1 MPAFMPKRY
10 QQDALDALTAF
21 FHACQIQTA
30 RRAFA
35 LTTDELYG
43 KPLGYS
49 PLPGFPDDM
58 PYFCLRIPTGG
69 GKTWLAAKSVN
80 LVNLHLLR
88 SEYSVI
94 LWLTP
99 TEQIRVQTLDGL
111 KDRDHPLHAALRE
124 AGAITVLDLN
134 EAKSVTRATL
144 DTSTTVIVVTR
155 QAFQVENENRRKVYE
170 SNGAL
175 QHHFDGLAPAAF
187 ADLIHDVD
195 EQGNDTIPCS
205 LVNVLRLRRPFV
217 IVDEAHNSRTSLSF
231 ETLAKFRPSGIL
243 ELTATP
249 DMRKTPSNV
258 LFSVSAAELKA
269 EEMIKLPIVL
279 QTVPDWRQCLADAID
294 RRNLL
299 QAVADKEWTPGMK
312 RLRPIVLIQ
321 AEAKSAER
329 ETVDTGV
336 IKGELMTNN
345 RIPQEEIVVAT
356 GEEKGLESLTS
367 KYPLGLNDPACPA
380 RYVIT
385 QKALAEGWD
394 CPSAYILV
402 SVASLHSS
410 TAVEQLLGRILRQP
424 EARRRASEEL
434 NQSYAFVASRSFTDT
449 AAALTDQ
456 LVTVAGFEKKD
467 AREFVVADTPTQTS
481 LFDGELFTPH
491 APVKVSLPQDTIFRG
506 IPASLKG
513 KVEWDNSANTLTI
526 KSPLSAGEM
535 EAAKGMVAGGQAQEI
550 IMQAVETANEK
561 TVQIRY
567 PSEQGLHVRIPQ
579 LSLLALISNE
589 KRRVAFDDP
598 AGQLKVELEIT
609 PVDAEPSPEALNA
622 LNVQAAEIGLIDVTA
637 DGQMTRDFQ
646 REVQI
651 CLDRAYSPEHWNE
664 VQLAAWLCK
673 KIQAPFMEHDVKSAF
688 VVTWLNALLQKD
700 QFTLARAIRQKAAIR
715 GVLEQKIA
723 DMRKKAVSR
732 AYQLALFSEDTRQR
746 IFVDGSYSFEFHLAN
761 YFPAS
766 CYDEKKWGK
775 YKFKR
780 HYYRRIGNFDSKEEF
795 ECACFLD
802 NEAVKG
808 NLKCWIRNLVKT
820 DNSFSLPKV
829 DGKFYPDFVCP
840 LPDDKIL
847 VVEYKG
853 ADRWD
858 TPKVKED
865 RAIGELW
872 AELSDGLCRFVMVK
886 DRDWDKI
893 VVAEQL

>member
-1 MPAFMPKRY
+1 MSAFAPKRY
-10 QQDALDALTAF
+10 QQDALDALKALF
-21 FHACQIQTA
+21 DACHTQPA

-69 GKTWLAAKSVN
+69 GKTWLAAKAVN

-99 TEQIRVQTLDGL
+99 TEQIRAQTLAGL
-111 KDRDHPLHAALRE
+111 KDRDHPLQAALRE
-124 AGAITVLDLN
+124 AGAVTVLNLDD
-134 EAKSVTRATL
+134 AKSVTRATL
-144 DTSTTVIVVTR
+144 DTSTTVIVATR
-155 QAFQVENENRRKVYE
+155 QAFQVENETLRKVYE
-170 SNGAL
+170 NNGAL
-175 QHHFDGLAPAAF
+175 QHHFDGLDPAAT
-187 ADLIHDVD
+187 ADLLHDAD

-205 LVNVLRLRRPFV
+205 LVNVLRLRRPFI

-249 DMRKTPSNV
+249 DTRKTPSNV

-279 QTVPDWRQCLADAID
+279 QTVPDWRQCLADAVD

-299 QAVADKEWTPGMK
+299 QAVADEEWVPGAK
-312 RLRPIVLIQ
+312 RLRPLVLIQ

-329 ETVDTGV
+329 ETVDVGV
-336 IKGELMTNN
+336 IKDELMTNN
-345 RIPQEEIVVAT
+345 RIPPEEIVVAT
-356 GEEKGLESLTS
+356 GEEKGLEALAA
-367 KYPLGLNDPACPA
+367 KYPLGLNDPACEA
-380 RYVIT
+380 KYVIT

-394 CPSAYILV
+394 CPSAYVLA

-424 EARRRASEEL
+424 EARRRASGEL
-434 NQSYAFVASRSFTDT
+434 NRSYAFVASRSFTDT
-449 AAALTDQ
+449 AAALADQ

-467 AREFVVADTPTQTS
+467 AREFVVAAAPAQSS
-481 LFDGELFTPH
+481 LFDGELFTSH
-491 APVKVSLPQDTIFRG
+491 SPVTVSLPHDTIFQG

-513 KVEWDNSANTLTI
+513 KVEWNAGAKTLTV
-526 KSPLSAGEM
+526 KSPLSDE
-535 EAAKGMVAGGQAQEI
+535 ELEDAKGMVVDARVKEMIAQT
-550 IMQAVETANEK
+550 VKTANAGMVRL
-561 TVQIRY
+561 TY
-567 PSEQGLHVRIPQ
+567 PSEQGLRVRVPQ
-579 LSLLALISNE
+579 LSLLTLINNAE
-589 KRRVAFDDP
+589 RRAAFDDP
-598 AGQLKVELEIT
+598 AGQLEVAPEMT
-609 PVDAEPSPEALNA
+609 PADAEPSLEALNA

-637 DGQMTRDFQ
+637 EGRITRDFQ
-646 REVQI
+646 REVQF
-651 CLDRAYSPEHWNE
+651 CLDRAYSPEHWKE
-664 VQLAAWLCK
+664 VQLAAWLCR
-673 KIQAPFMEHDVKSAF
+673 KIQAPYMTHDVKSAF
-688 VVTWLNALLQKD
+688 VTAWLTSLLQHER
-700 QFTLARAIRQKAAIR
+700 FTLARAIRQKSTIR
-715 GVLEQKIA
+715 GILEQKIA
-723 DMRKKAVSR
+723 DMRKKSLSK
-732 AYQLALFSEDTRQR
+732 AYQIALFSGETRKKFFVDTRCA
-746 IFVDGSYSFEFHLAN
+746 FEFYPDN

-775 YKFKR
+775 YAFKK
-780 HYYRRIGNFDSKEEF
+780 HYYPRIGDFDSKEEF

-808 NLKCWIRNLVKT
+808 NLKFWIRNLVKT
-820 DNSFSLPKV
+820 DNAFNLPKV
-829 DGKFYPDFVCP
+829 DGKFYPDFVCV
-840 LPDDKIL
+840 LPDDTIL

-858 TPKVKED
+858 TPKVVED
-865 RAIGELW
+865 RKIGELW
-872 AELSDGLCRFVMVK
+872 AELSNGLCRFVMVK
-886 DRDWDKI
+886 DKDWTQI
-893 VVAEQL
+893 ITYCR